1 MAERL
6 RRSTR
11 MVWYHGLGCE
21 PPGTIITL
29 VIEFRKERRFDSY
42 SARASYLYF
51 CYLLMA
57 QGRRERGKEEGER
70 QGSQNL
76 FLFALGCRRFPSSG
90 AGSRSE
96 EVSLFVLLRGCSRRI
111 FLYWTRHGP
120 PERRRREKKKKEKGE
135 GKSTAHGRRQPLEV
149 GFLGER
155 EEEPWREDRVLSPP
169 PLFRESVLYA
179 SFGEQPCL
187 LLRPFF
193 GLLAADGC
201 GSGRPRLGRRERASR
216 GRNSRW
222 KKKEETSLF
231 VSSFHSLHPS
241 FLVQQQQQQ
250 HETACSAPPLNFRM
264 RPA

>member
-1 MAERL
+1 
-6 RRSTR
+6 
-11 MVWYHGLGCE
+11 
-21 PPGTIITL
+21 
-29 VIEFRKERRFDSY
+29 
-42 SARASYLYF
+42 
-51 CYLLMA
+51 MA

-96 EVSLFVLLRGCSRRI
+96 EVSLFVLLRGCSRRL

-120 PERRRREKKKKEKGE
+120 PERRRREKKKKEIGE
-135 GKSTAHGRRQPLEV
+135 GKSTAHERRQPLEV

-179 SFGEQPCL
+179 SFGEQACL
-187 LLRPFF
+187 LQRPFF

-216 GRNSRW
+216 GRNSRS
-222 KKKEETSLF
+222 KKKRKRHSSCPLF
-231 VSSFHSLHPS
+231 ILYTLRSSFSSSSSNTKRHARLRPS
-241 FLVQQQQQQ
+241 TSGCARRSV
-250 HETACSAPPLNFRM
+250 PLWRL
-264 RPA
+264 R